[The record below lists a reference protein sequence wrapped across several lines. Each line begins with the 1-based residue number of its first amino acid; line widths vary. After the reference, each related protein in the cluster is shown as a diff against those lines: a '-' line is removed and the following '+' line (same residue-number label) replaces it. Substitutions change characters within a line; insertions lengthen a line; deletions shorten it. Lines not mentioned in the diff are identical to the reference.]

1 MKIAICGTRGIP
13 ACYGGFET
21 FAEEISHRLASQG
34 HDVVV
39 YGRRHVINYN
49 EDTYRGVRI
58 KLLPAPRHKYLETPV
73 HTLLSFLHIFFNPV
87 DVVLLCNAANSP
99 FIWLPRLR
107 GIPVA
112 VNVDG
117 IERKR
122 AKWSSIG
129 KLWYRLGELS
139 SVMMAN
145 KVISDAE
152 VIRDYY
158 KNTYKIDSSVIRYGF
173 SERSPEVVE
182 AKAAGKDDNELEI
195 PESTFS
201 DLGIKK
207 GGYILYVSRLE
218 PENNAHRVIAA
229 YNSLPSPKMPLL
241 IVGDAPYADSYK
253 QTLKDMAGDGVIFA
267 GYRFGEDYVN
277 LQLGAY
283 FYIQATEVGGT
294 HPALVEAMGFA
305 NCIIANGTPENREVV
320 GDAAFVYVTNNEGE
334 LTAFMA
340 TLLADPET
348 VKVYRRSSLLRA
360 RSLFSWDKITCDYNQ
375 LLEGMVKGRLIPPQ
389 A

>member
-21 FAEEISHRLASQG
+21 FAEEISHRLANQG
-34 HDVVV
+34 HDVIV
-39 YGRRHVINYN
+39 YGRSHVINYKQN
-49 EDTYRGVRI
+49 TYRGVRI

-73 HTLLSFLHIFFNPV
+73 HTFLSFLHILFNPV
-87 DVVLLCNAANSP
+87 DVILLCNAANSP
-99 FIWLPRLR
+99 FIWVPRLR
-107 GIPVA
+107 RIPVA

-122 AKWSSIG
+122 AKWSSLG

-145 KVISDAE
+145 KVISDAD

-158 KNTYKIDSSVIRYGF
+158 KATYRIDSSVIRYGF
-173 SERSPEVVE
+173 SERSPKVVE
-182 AKAAGKDDNELEI
+182 AKAAGKENDELEL
-195 PESTFS
+195 PEEIFS

-207 GGYILYVSRLE
+207 GSYILYVSRLE

-229 YNSLPSPKMPLL
+229 YNSLPSPKIPLV

-253 QTLKDMAGDGVIFA
+253 QSLHELAGDGVIFA
-267 GYRFGEDYVN
+267 GYRFREDYVN
-277 LQLGAY
+277 LQLGAN

-320 GDAAFVYVTNNEGE
+320 GDAALVYDTNNEKE
-334 LTAFMA
+334 LSALIA
-340 TLLADPET
+340 KLLSNSET
-348 VKVYRRSSLLRA
+348 VKEYRRKAFVRA
-360 RSLFSWDKITCDYNQ
+360 RSLFNWDKITNEYSI
-375 LLEGMVKGRLIPPQ
+375 LLSELKKGR
-389 A
+389 